1 MNILST
7 LLLAVTIAG
16 FPLDAP
22 PTKRDQP
29 QLSPDVYYDFL
40 FLINDNAR
48 VLGNTDQLVMQA
60 ALNDAADNKARLAAA
75 LKFDPDKL
83 PYMDV
88 SEQTWMI
95 ASSSD
100 VGSVVPE
107 LKRNGKIGSELKR
120 SKYRHV
126 GVGSA
131 DNYWV
136 VVLEK

>member
-22 PTKRDQP
+22 LAKRDQP

-48 VLGNTDQLVMQA
+48 VVGNTDQLVMQT

-75 LKFDPDKL
+75 LRFDPDKL

-88 SEQTWMI
+88 SEPDMDDCQFQRCRLG
-95 ASSSD
+95 
-100 VGSVVPE
+100 GSRIKKE
-107 LKRNGKIGSELKR
+107 WQDRQ
-120 SKYRHV
+120 
-126 GVGSA
+126 
-131 DNYWV
+131 
-136 VVLEK
+136 